1 MWSSYLIFFF
11 YHFIKDFIS
20 NWRCSAKETAPW
32 KEPHKGPSILM
43 RIVWSMV
50 SSPNFICSTDIFLFI
65 QEKPRSQ
72 MAVLLLIVI
81 IILRKLVTPLI
92 LPSLWQ
98 TNSLYTSIIGLYL
111 DFENFSRKNDQCFFD
126 ITYFFEN
133 MKVNTC
139 IQERE
144 NTEKVLKVSLFL
156 IYFSMHFL
164 YEYKKKLS
172 N

>member
-98 TNSLYTSIIGLYL
+98 TNSLYTPIIGLYL
-111 DFENFSRKNDQCFFD
+111 DFENFSGKNGQCFFD
-126 ITYFFEN
+126 TTYFLRIWKPTHAYKN
-133 MKVNTC
+133 AR
-139 IQERE
+139 I
-144 NTEKVLKVSLFL
+144 LKKYWKLA
-156 IYFSMHFL
+156 YF
-164 YEYKKKLS
+164 
-172 N
+172 